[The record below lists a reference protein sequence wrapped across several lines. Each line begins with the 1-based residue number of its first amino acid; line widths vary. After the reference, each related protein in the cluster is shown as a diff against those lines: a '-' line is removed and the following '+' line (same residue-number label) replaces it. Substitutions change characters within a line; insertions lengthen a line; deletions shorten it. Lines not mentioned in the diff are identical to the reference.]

1 LPIAHR
7 QSDDKETE
15 MMNTPTFEKKV
26 LTEAGADIV
35 AQAAEAEAK
44 ARGVAPVIAVVD
56 EHGTLITMR
65 RPDNAQIASVNVA
78 IDKARTAAIFR
89 RPSKDFE
96 DQTRNGRV
104 AALALHGAV
113 ALQGGVPLLYDG
125 QVVGAI
131 GVSGAS
137 SADEDSEL
145 ATIGAQA
152 AKSFRQGE
160 LGTAD
165 VFYADG
171 DIVAAK
177 FQTGGLLLNVPEYK
191 IDAGRRERPGE
202 VEFHT
207 WETDIMYVLDG
218 EATVVTGGEMVD
230 RRQVGPGEY
239 RATSVRGGTTHSLSR
254 GDVLA
259 IPNGVPHWFKDVS
272 GPFLYYVV
280 KVIQS
285 H

>member
-1 LPIAHR
+1 M
-7 QSDDKETE
+7 K
-15 MMNTPTFEKKV
+15 NTTTFEKHV
-26 LTEAGADIV
+26 LTEAGADVI
-35 AQAAEAEAK
+35 AQAAEAEAR

-56 EHGTLITMR
+56 EHGVLITMR
-65 RPDNAQIASVNVA
+65 RPDDAQIASVNVA
-78 IDKARTAAIFR
+78 VDKARTAAIFR

-113 ALQGGVPLLYDG
+113 ALQGGVPIVSGD

-145 ATIGAQA
+145 AMIGAHA
-152 AKSFRQGE
+152 AETFASGDGE
-160 LGTAD
+160 PDA
-165 VFYADG
+165 VVYASG
-171 DIVAAK
+171 ENVAAR
-177 FQTGGLLLNVPEYK
+177 FWTGGLLLNRPEYK
-191 IDAGRRERPGE
+191 VDAGRRERAGE

-207 WETDIMYVLDG
+207 WETDIMYVIEG
-218 EATVVTGGEMVD
+218 TATVVTGGEMVE

-239 RATSVRGGTTHSLSR
+239 RAPSVQGGTTHHLSR
-254 GDVLA
+254 GDVLV
-259 IPNGVPHWFKDVS
+259 IPNGVPHWFKEVS

-280 KVIQS
+280 KVIQP

>member
-1 LPIAHR
+1 MSA
-7 QSDDKETE
+7 T
-15 MMNTPTFEKKV
+15 TFEKKV
-26 LTEAGADIV
+26 LTESGADIV
-35 AQAAEAEAK
+35 AQAAEAEAR

-56 EHGTLITMR
+56 EGGVLITLR
-65 RPDNAQIASVNVA
+65 RPDDAQVASVNVA
-78 IDKARTAAIFR
+78 LDKARTAAIFR

-96 DQTRNGRV
+96 EQTRSGRV
-104 AALALHGAV
+104 AALALRGAV
-113 ALQGGVPLLYDG
+113 ALQGGVPIVFAG

-145 ATIGAQA
+145 AAIGARA
-152 AKSFRQGE
+152 AEAFTEGDDAAPE
-160 LGTAD
+160 
-165 VFYADG
+165 VFYAGG
-171 DIVAAK
+171 DAVAAR
-177 FQTGGLLLNVPEYK
+177 FQSGGLLLTTPQYK

-207 WETDIMYVLDG
+207 YETDIMYVLDG
-218 EATVVTGGEMVD
+218 TATVVTGGEMVE

-239 RATSVRGGTTHSLSR
+239 RAPSVRGGTAHHLAR

-259 IPNGVPHWFKDVS
+259 IPAGVPHWFKAVP

-280 KVIQS
+280 KVIVP

>member
-1 LPIAHR
+1 
-7 QSDDKETE
+7 
-15 MMNTPTFEKKV
+15 MNTTTIDKSVLTEKRV
-26 LTEAGADIV
+26 LTEAGADV
-35 AQAAEAEAK
+35 LARAAEAEAK
-44 ARGVAPVIAVVD
+44 ARGVAPVIAVAD

-65 RPDNAQIASVNVA
+65 RPDDAQIASVNVA

-113 ALQGGVPLLYDG
+113 ALQGGMPIVFDS
-125 QVVGAI
+125 QVIGAI

-145 ATIGAQA
+145 AMIGAQA
-152 AKSFRQGE
+152 AVSFAAGDGAPSE
-160 LGTAD
+160 

-171 DIVAAK
+171 NTVATK

-191 IDAGRRERPGE
+191 IDAGRREHAGE

-218 EATVVTGGEMVD
+218 TATVITGGEMVD
-230 RRQVGPGEY
+230 KRQVGPGEY
-239 RATSVRGGTTHSLSR
+239 RAPSVRGGTSHHLSK

-259 IPNGVPHWFKDVS
+259 IPHGVPHWFKEVP
-272 GPFLYYVV
+272 GPFVYYVV
-280 KVIQS
+280 KVIQP

>member
-1 LPIAHR
+1 
-7 QSDDKETE
+7 
-15 MMNTPTFEKKV
+15 MNPTIIEKKV
-26 LTEAGADIV
+26 LTEAGADVV
-35 AQAAEAEAK
+35 AAAAEAEAK

-56 EHGTLITMR
+56 ENGILITLR
-65 RPDNAQIASVNVA
+65 RPDDAQVASVNVG

-96 DQTRNGRV
+96 DQTFHGRV

-113 ALQGGVPLLYDG
+113 ALQGGVPLVYGG

-145 ATIGAQA
+145 AMIGAKA
-152 AKSFRQGE
+152 AGSFTE
-160 LGTAD
+160 DAD
-165 VFYADG
+165 GSAGVFYADG
-171 DIVAAK
+171 NKVAAR
-177 FQTGGLLLNVPEYK
+177 FQTGGLLQNVPQYK
-191 IDAGRRERPGE
+191 IDAGRRERAGE

-218 EATVVTGGEMVD
+218 TATVVTGGEMVD
-230 RRQVGPGEY
+230 KRQVAPGEY
-239 RATSVRGGTTHSLSR
+239 RAPSVRGGTTHQLSR

-259 IPNGVPHWFKDVS
+259 IPNGVPHWFQEVN
-272 GPFLYYVV
+272 GPLLYYVV
-280 KVIQS
+280 KVIQP

>member
-1 LPIAHR
+1 
-7 QSDDKETE
+7 
-15 MMNTPTFEKKV
+15 MNTLTFEKKV

-35 AQAAEAEAK
+35 AQAAEAEAR

-56 EHGTLITMR
+56 EGGTLITLR
-65 RPDNAQIASVNVA
+65 RPDDAQVASVNVA
-78 IDKARTAAIFR
+78 LDKARTAAIFR

-104 AALALHGAV
+104 AALALRGAV
-113 ALQGGVPLLYDG
+113 ALQGGVPILFAG

-145 ATIGAQA
+145 AAIGARA
-152 AKSFRQGE
+152 AESFTE
-160 LGTAD
+160 SDSAPAD

-171 DIVAAK
+171 DMVAAK
-177 FQTGGLLLNVPEYK
+177 FESGGLLLNAPQYK

-207 WETDIMYVLDG
+207 YETDIMYVLDG
-218 EATVVTGGEMVD
+218 EATVVTGGEMVE
-230 RRQVGPGEY
+230 RRQVGRGEY
-239 RATSVRGGTTHSLSR
+239 RAPSVRGGSTHHLSR

-259 IPNGVPHWFKDVS
+259 IPAGVPHWFKEVS

-280 KVIQS
+280 KVIQP

>member
-1 LPIAHR
+1 
-7 QSDDKETE
+7 
-15 MMNTPTFEKKV
+15 MNTPIFEKKV

-56 EHGTLITMR
+56 ENGALITMR
-65 RPDNAQIASVNVA
+65 RPDDAQVASVNVA
-78 IDKARTAAIFR
+78 QDKARTAAIFR

-104 AALALHGAV
+104 AALALRGAV
-113 ALQGGVPLLYDG
+113 ALQGGVPIVYDG

-145 ATIGAQA
+145 AAIGARVA
-152 AKSFRQGE
+152 ESFTQDDGAPAE
-160 LGTAD
+160 
-165 VFYADG
+165 VFYAHG
-171 DIVAAK
+171 DAVAAK
-177 FQTGGLLLNVPEYK
+177 FQAGGLLLNTPQYK
-191 IDAGRRERPGE
+191 IDAGRRERAGE

-207 WETDIMYVLDG
+207 YETDIMYVLDG
-218 EATVVTGGEMVD
+218 EATVVTGGEMVEP
-230 RRQVGPGEY
+230 RQVGPGEY
-239 RATSVRGGTTHSLSR
+239 RAPSVCGGTTHHLSR

-259 IPNGVPHWFKDVS
+259 IPNGVPHWFKEVS

-280 KVIQS
+280 KVIQP

>member
-1 LPIAHR
+1 
-7 QSDDKETE
+7 
-15 MMNTPTFEKKV
+15 MNATTFEKNV
-26 LTEAGADIV
+26 LTEAGADVV
-35 AQAAEAEAK
+35 AQAAEAEAQ

-65 RPDNAQIASVNVA
+65 RPDGAQIASVNVA

-104 AALALHGAV
+104 AALALRGAV
-113 ALQGGVPLLYDG
+113 ALQGGVPIVYAG

-145 ATIGAQA
+145 AAIGAQA
-152 AKSFRQGE
+152 AESFKQGQI
-160 LGTAD
+160 GTAD
-165 VFYADG
+165 VFYAGG
-171 DIVAAK
+171 DTVAAK
-177 FQTGGLLLNVPEYK
+177 FQTGGLLLSVPAYK
-191 IDAGRRERPGE
+191 IDAGRRERAGE

-218 EATVVTGGEMVD
+218 TATVVTGGEMVD
-230 RRQVGPGEY
+230 KRQVGPGEY
-239 RATSVRGGTTHSLSR
+239 RAPSVRGGTTHHLSR

-259 IPNGVPHWFKDVS
+259 IPNGVPHWFKDVP

-280 KVIQS
+280 KVIQP

>member
-1 LPIAHR
+1 MSTTII
-7 QSDDKETE
+7 
-15 MMNTPTFEKKV
+15 EKKI

-35 AQAAEAEAK
+35 AKAAEAEAM

-56 EHGTLITMR
+56 EYGNLITMR
-65 RPDNAQIASVNVA
+65 RPDEAQVASVNVS

-96 DQTRNGRV
+96 DQTRTGRV

-113 ALQGGVPLLYDG
+113 ALQGGVPIVYDG
-125 QVVGAI
+125 QIVGAI

-145 ATIGAQA
+145 AMIGAKA
-152 AKSFRQGE
+152 AESFTEGV
-160 LGTAD
+160 TASAD
-165 VFYADG
+165 VFYAEG
-171 DIVAAK
+171 DKVAAK
-177 FQTGGLLLNVPEYK
+177 FQTGGLLLNTPQYK
-191 IDAGRRERPGE
+191 VDAGRRERPGE

-218 EATVVTGGEMVD
+218 TATVVTGGEMVD
-230 RRQVGPGEY
+230 RRQVAPGEY
-239 RATSVRGGTTHSLSR
+239 RAPSVHGGTAHHLSK
-254 GDVLA
+254 GDVFV
-259 IPNGVPHWFKDVS
+259 IPNGVPHWFQEVP

-280 KVIQS
+280 KVIQP